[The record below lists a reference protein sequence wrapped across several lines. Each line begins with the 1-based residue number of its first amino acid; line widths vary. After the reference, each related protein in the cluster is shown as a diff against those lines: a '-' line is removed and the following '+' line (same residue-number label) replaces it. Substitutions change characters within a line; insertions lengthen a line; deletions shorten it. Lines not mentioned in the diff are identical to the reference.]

1 MSKYE
6 PLQTYL
12 ARQPSRELPMTFEQV
27 ERLLN
32 FPLPRSARTHPQ
44 WWSNNVGS
52 HVAVKAW
59 RDAGWKTSRVD
70 VGGESVVFVREAQR
84 SAGPSPDPDS
94 DVKAD
99 APGDIVIAWAD
110 LRDGHRRLL
119 QDIMAKKGVS
129 LGGALTE
136 ALDMAFR
143 ERRREVLEWAAANA
157 RQVENPSDSVDLIR
171 EDRDRDEF

>member
-6 PLQTYL
+6 PLQAYL

-27 ERLLN
+27 EQLLN
-32 FPLPRSARTHPQ
+32 FALPPSARTHPQ

-59 RDAGWKTSRVD
+59 RNAGWKTSRVD
-70 VGGESVVFVREAQR
+70 VGCERVVFVREAQS
-84 SAGPSPDPDS
+84 SAGQSLGQEGDKPE
-94 DVKAD
+94 DV
-99 APGDIVIAWAD
+99 VIALSD

-119 QDIMAKKGVS
+119 QDIMAKEGISLAGAVS
-129 LGGALTE
+129 E
-136 ALDMAFR
+136 ALDMACR